1 MKPKPREVAG
11 LLRRPPAEIRAILL
25 YGEDT
30 GLVSERA
37 EQLAEL
43 VAGSKD
49 DPFRLAVLTGAML
62 SDDPARLSDEADALA
77 LTGGRRA
84 VRVRDAGDKSTV
96 AFKAW
101 LDNPQQAQGRGGV
114 DASLVIVEADA
125 LAARSSLRK
134 LFETADNA
142 AAIACY
148 RDEGA
153 SLITLI
159 DEVMKENGLTLAP
172 DARSFLSDSLGG
184 DRRLSRREL
193 EKLALYAAGKKRI
206 ELEDARACIGD
217 SSVATLDSLSFAVA
231 AGDGAET
238 DRNLLRALNDGTAPI
253 AILRS
258 LARHFER
265 LHITATRLA
274 SGVGADQALKS
285 LRPEPFFKVR
295 DEFLR
300 QARLWSP
307 THLAEALGRVLETEV
322 ACKRTGSPA
331 ATLTGRACHEIAALG
346 RRIHRGSR

>member
-11 LLRRPPAEIRAILL
+11 LLRHPPAEIRAILL

-84 VRVRDAGDKSTV
+84 VRVRDAGDKSTA
-96 AFKAW
+96 AFKTW
-101 LDNPQQAQGRGGV
+101 LDNPKGGA

-193 EKLALYAAGKKRI
+193 EKLALYAAGKKRV
-206 ELEDARACIGD
+206 ELEDARACVGD

-253 AILRS
+253 GILRS

-274 SGVGADQALKS
+274 SGVGSDQALKA

-307 THLAEALGRVLETEV
+307 PHLAEALGRVLETEV

-331 ATLTGRACHEIAALG
+331 ATLTGRACHEIAALA
-346 RRIHRGSR
+346 RRIHRSAR

>member
-37 EQLAEL
+37 EQLVEL

-62 SDDPARLSDEADALA
+62 SDDPARLGDEADALA

-84 VRVRDAGDKSTV
+84 VRVRDAGDKSTP

-101 LDNPQQAQGRGGV
+101 LDNPKGGV

-134 LFETADNA
+134 LFEAADNA

-153 SLITLI
+153 SLTALI
-159 DEVMKENGLTLAP
+159 DDVMKENGLSLAP
-172 DARSFLSDSLGG
+172 DARSFLADSLGG

-193 EKLALYAAGKKRI
+193 EKLALYGAGKKRI

-231 AGDGAET
+231 SGDGAAT
-238 DRNLLRALNDGTAPI
+238 DRNLVRALNDGTAPI

-265 LHITATRLA
+265 LHLTATHLA
-274 SGVGADQALKS
+274 SGVGPDQALKS

-300 QARLWSP
+300 QARMWRP
-307 THLAEALGRVLETEV
+307 AHLTEALGRVLETEV

-331 ATLTGRACHEIAALG
+331 ATLTGRACHEIAALA
-346 RRIHRGSR
+346 RRLQRGSR

>member
-1 MKPKPREVAG
+1 VKPKPREVAG

-37 EQLAEL
+37 EQLAEII
-43 VAGSKD
+43 AGSKD
-49 DPFRLAVLTGAML
+49 DPFRLTVLTGAML

-84 VRVRDAGDKSTV
+84 VRVRDAGDKSTAV
-96 AFKAW
+96 FKAW
-101 LDNPQQAQGRGGV
+101 LDNPKSGPSKGI

-134 LFETADNA
+134 LFEAADNA

-153 SLITLI
+153 SLTTLI

-193 EKLALYAAGKKRI
+193 EKLALFAAGKKRI

-231 AGDGAET
+231 SGDGAET
-238 DRNLLRALNDGTAPI
+238 DRNILRALNDGTAPI
-253 AILRS
+253 GILRS

-274 SGVGADQALKS
+274 SGVSPDQALKA

-307 THLAEALGRVLETEV
+307 THLAEALARVLETEV

-331 ATLTGRACHEIAALG
+331 ATLTGRACHEIAALA
-346 RRIHRGSR
+346 RRIHRNAR